1 MRQYVSQFPQDQL
14 LIPFDVIPAI
24 GLSVFNKEAIVD
36 VTNALLA
43 LVDEKQLDSVQ
54 VVYDDKDRLLH
65 FNFPSRN
72 LGSIDRVWDLAE
84 ESGEVYPQ
92 FQMYFVRP
100 EFQDVDAILDAI
112 EAL

>member
-1 MRQYVSQFPQDQL
+1 M
-14 LIPFDVIPAI
+14 
-24 GLSVFNKEAIVD
+24 
-36 VTNALLA
+36 
-43 LVDEKQLDSVQ
+43 
-54 VVYDDKDRLLH
+54 VYDDKDRLLH